1 MEYIIADLRI
11 SLPDDLVTG
20 HFGRALAH
28 FAVAAP
34 SAPKPAPDTCGHAS
48 AEASPQ
54 KRAAATPFPAGG
66 VPGPEPTPN
75 TEPICPT
82 ERIEHAEQERGPNSG
97 PSPNAEPLCAE
108 VRTGGTEQ
116 GPNSETGPTPD
127 AERACYPKTAVHS
140 ESPRPDLILMP
151 GACPPPGDAYREID
165 CFDFTDADAACRF
178 GRDAAGYLLEM
189 SPRDG
194 SAPARFRMR
203 PGTPEVTTDYTLR
216 HHPAL
221 LRFGLWTA
229 CNIAALDRLSVAI
242 HSSVILHRGQAVLCL
257 GESGTGKSTHTR
269 LWREHIAGAELL
281 NDDSPIVRVA
291 SENASAPKQWNDHP
305 VQEASAEN
313 RTSGQT
319 SGKPDENYLPGQA
332 HGYPAENRTSGHTS
346 DRAAEQSAH
355 AGLTLGDDRLSAAD
369 RTPGP
374 EEASKDARERAPES
388 TSIGASK
395 EASSSDEAAK
405 QTSEKRPMVLACGSP
420 WSGKTP
426 CYRNECHPV
435 RAFVRLSQAPHNRIR
450 RLRPLEAIGALLPSC
465 PPAFAHDKEL
475 FDRVCATVS
484 AMLTHVEVYHL
495 ECRPDAEA
503 ARLVFQTLFADE
515 VDRQ

>member
-11 SLPDDLVTG
+11 SLPDNLVTG

-28 FAVAAP
+28 FAAATP
-34 SAPKPAPDTCGHAS
+34 SAPQPASDAAHGPCSCGPD
-48 AEASPQ
+48 AETPPQ
-54 KRAAATPFPAGG
+54 KSAAATPLPAGEK
-66 VPGPEPTPN
+66 PGPEPPRNREPN
-75 TEPICPT
+75 
-82 ERIEHAEQERGPNSG
+82 GPADKAGS
-97 PSPNAEPLCAE
+97 
-108 VRTGGTEQ
+108 TEQ
-116 GPNSETGPTPD
+116 GPNSVTGPTPG
-127 AERACYPKTAVHS
+127 AERACYQETARHR
-140 ESPRPDLILMP
+140 ESPRPDLVLRP

-165 CFDFTDADAACRF
+165 RFDFTDADAACRF

-194 SAPARFRMR
+194 SAPARFRMQ
-203 PGTPEVTTDYTLR
+203 PGSSQVTTDYTLG

-229 CNIAALDRLSVAI
+229 CNIAALGRLSVAI
-242 HSSVILHRGQAVLCL
+242 HSSVILHRGQAVLFL

-281 NDDSPIVRVA
+281 NDDSPIVRIA
-291 SENASAPKQWNDHP
+291 SENPSAPKQSGDHP
-305 VQEASAEN
+305 GQGVPAEH

-319 SGKPDENYLPGQA
+319 RDYPSEKTFHTGQTTCATVENPTFRQTPGRV
-332 HGYPAENRTSGHTS
+332 AEGSGHVGQTTGNGLLPADGGTAS
-346 DRAAEQSAH
+346 PKEASHEVGERAA
-355 AGLTLGDDRLSAAD
+355 
-369 RTPGP
+369 
-374 EEASKDARERAPES
+374 ES

-395 EASSSDEAAK
+395 EASSSDEAPEKA
-405 QTSEKRPMVLACGSP
+405 SEERPAVLACGSP

-426 CYRNECHPV
+426 CYRNERYPI

-495 ECRPDAEA
+495 ECLPDAEA
-503 ARLVFQTLFADE
+503 ARLVCQTLFPDE